1 MIGDSESFEE
11 ALLEIKKT
19 PPDLVLVDI
28 QLEGD
33 KDGIDLALELDKRKI
48 PFLYLTSQT
57 DPDTIER
64 VKNTNPLGYIVKPF
78 TEAGLRSNIDV
89 AWHNYLQLREEFLV
103 FNSEGQT
110 YKVNQEDILYL
121 KAFDNYCYVAT
132 VDHTYLVPK
141 TLKFT
146 SETLNPKYFVKTHRS
161 CLVNIRKVS
170 AILTKKVVVN
180 NEKLPLSASHREH
193 LKQLLNS

>member
-1 MIGDSESFEE
+1 VIGDSESFEE